1 MAWVFQFHRV
11 KEILILYNNGFLLLQ
26 DFDFRLTLKFNID
39 LRFLS
44 EIILHF
50 VRSFWTD
57 LRCCVL
63 EVLHRNLLN
72 RISTTV
78 PVCVVAITFA
88 FMGDVWLKCYTH
100 LRNVLLGN
108 SRAFRVWRVPP
119 RRVR

>member
-1 MAWVFQFHRV
+1 MAWVFQFRRV
-11 KEILILYNNGFLLLQ
+11 KEILILYNYGFLLLQ
-26 DFDFRLTLKFNID
+26 DFDFRLTLKINID

-78 PVCVVAITFA
+78 PVCVVEIA
-88 FMGDVWLKCYTH
+88 FTLVRDVFLECYAH
-100 LRNVLLGN
+100 LRNVLLRNGW
-108 SRAFRVWRVPP
+108 AFRVWRIPP
-119 RRVR
+119 